1 MIRTMQTILLVII
14 GWIGW
19 AGWLVAIAI
28 AGTGCSDRAENL
40 YSEAQRAMEAD
51 HYEDAARLYRELTIQ
66 APDSVHAAEAHYE
79 LAQIY
84 YLRLRDPD
92 AAKDSLVEL
101 LQDYPGSNVDID
113 ARRLLA
119 RLYEEDFEDPHR
131 AAKLYRTLL
140 AENLDGDVRRQTL
153 LDIANC
159 HYRLGELDASANAYR
174 LALGLPYHP
183 DTDSA
188 YMRLANLEWLSGSA
202 DESLRLLREL
212 EARTDNE
219 DYRHQAMLSEVEVL
233 MSLGQFQ
240 AARDRVAFAKRVF
253 PDSDDMAE
261 LETRLHA
268 TELRHQSLDG
278 EGEEALLQELQKKI
292 RWGGGRRRRPP
303 RS

>member
-14 GWIGW
+14 GWL
-19 AGWLVAIAI
+19 GWLIVPI
-28 AGTGCSDRAENL
+28 AGTGCSDRAESL
-40 YSEAQRAMEAD
+40 YTEAQRAMAAD
-51 HYEDAARLYRELTIQ
+51 DYEDAARLYRELTIQ

-202 DESLRLLREL
+202 DE
-212 EARTDNE
+212 